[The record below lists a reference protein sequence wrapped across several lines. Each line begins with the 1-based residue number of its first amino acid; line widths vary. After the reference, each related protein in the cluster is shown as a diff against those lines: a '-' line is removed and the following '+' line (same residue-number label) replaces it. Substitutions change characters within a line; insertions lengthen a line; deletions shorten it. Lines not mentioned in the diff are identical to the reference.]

1 MVGYVDTA
9 VSIFES
15 AAVAEL
21 TVAISAP
28 PQGFLIET
36 SFLLL
41 VNTIDGTAPGLSSC
55 LAFDVHTHC
64 DMMCGRIKVPLFTV
78 FIIQSQRVKS
88 QALYHSVY
96 SYPGH
101 ETLCIYTYTHRNT
114 RRS

>member
-28 PQGFLIET
+28 PQGFLIKT

-55 LAFDVHTHC
+55 LAFDVQEVIREYVTVPTHC
-64 DMMCGRIKVPLFTV
+64 DMMCGPIKVPLFTV

-101 ETLCIYTYTHRNT
+101 ETLCI
-114 RRS
+114 